1 MTYIAFYKFLF
12 IIELSAAEF
21 LFTFRLKK
29 RRLYPLRL
37 AAGII
42 VLLGFA
48 AIPIPTDTVYFTCAE
63 FLLLFGLSLP
73 VLMLCYDESFLGILF
88 CAMAAYTCQHFA
100 YELTNLVTSLV
111 ERGTSPLLG
120 MYSSAAID
128 FSAMDKSTLFSAALY
143 LACYVASY
151 WLAFGVF
158 GRRIRG
164 GEDMKIRNLA
174 LFALIGAGLLADIV
188 ISSIVTYYL
197 ADDFAGATLNYATNL
212 LCCMLILACQ
222 FGQLST
228 RAAERELDVVRH
240 MWQQDK
246 EQYGIAR
253 SNIDLINIKCHDMRH
268 KVRELTA
275 GKSLSDEEI
284 AEIERSISV
293 YDSAMETGNEALD
306 VILTEKSLRCGGSG
320 IRFTCMADGGA
331 LSFMSDTDIYSLFG
345 NIMDNA
351 IEAAEKVPDEDGRT
365 IELKVSGARS
375 FVSVTAANSYVGEI
389 KFGSDGLPVTT
400 KAEKDYHGFG
410 VKSIAYLVE
419 KYGGNLS
426 IEAENGVFELNILFN
441 ADGSAE

>member
-12 IIELSAAEF
+12 IVELSAAEL

-73 VLMLCYDESFLGILF
+73 VLLFCYDESFLNILF
-88 CAMAAYTCQHFA
+88 CAMAAYTTQHFA
-100 YELTNLVTSLV
+100 YELTNLVVSLI

-120 MYSSAAID
+120 MYSTAVID
-128 FSAMDKSTLFSAALY
+128 FGAMSKATVFSVVLY
-143 LACYVASY
+143 LVCYVASY
-151 WLAFGVF
+151 WLAFGIF

-164 GEDMKIRNLA
+164 GADMRIKNFV

-188 ISSIVTYYL
+188 ISSVVTYYL
-197 ADDFAGATLNYATNL
+197 ADDFAGAAVNYATNL
-212 LCCMLILACQ
+212 LCCMLIFACQ
-222 FGQLST
+222 FSQLST
-228 RAAERELDVVRH
+228 REAARELDMVRR

-246 EQYGIAR
+246 EQYRIAR

-268 KVRELTA
+268 KVRALTE
-275 GKSLSDEEI
+275 GKSFSADEM

-293 YDSAMETGNEALD
+293 YDSAVETGNEALD

-320 IRFTCMADGGA
+320 IRFTCMAQGDA
-331 LSFMSDTDIYSLFG
+331 LSGISESDIYSLFG

-351 IEAAEKVPDEDGRT
+351 IDAAERVTDKDRRM
-365 IELKVSGARS
+365 IELKVGRTRS
-375 FVSVTAANSYVGEI
+375 FVFVSASNSYAGEI
-389 KFGSDGLPVTT
+389 RFGSDGLPVTS
-400 KAEKDYHGFG
+400 KSDSDYHGFG
-410 VKSIAYLVE
+410 VKSIAYLVD

-426 IEAENGVFELNILFN
+426 ISAHDGVFELNILF
-441 ADGSAE
+441 ADTVTE

>member
-12 IIELSAAEF
+12 IVELSAAEL

-73 VLMLCYDESFLGILF
+73 VLMLCYDESFIGILF

-100 YELTNLVTSLV
+100 YELTNLVVSLV

-120 MYSSAAID
+120 MYSTAVID
-128 FSAMDKSTLFSAALY
+128 IGSMSKTTVFSVILY
-143 LACYVASY
+143 LVCYVASY
-151 WLAFGVF
+151 WLAFGIF
-158 GRRIRG
+158 GKRIRG
-164 GEDMKIRNLA
+164 GADMRIKNFV

-188 ISSIVTYYL
+188 ISSVVTYYL
-197 ADDFAGATLNYATNL
+197 ADDFAGAAVNYATNL

-222 FGQLST
+222 FSQLST
-228 RAAERELDVVRH
+228 REAARELDMVRR

-246 EQYGIAR
+246 EQYRIAR

-268 KVRELTA
+268 KVRALTE
-275 GKSLSDEEI
+275 GKSFSADEI

-293 YDSAMETGNEALD
+293 YDSAVETGNEALH
-306 VILTEKSLRCGGSG
+306 VILTEKSLR
-320 IRFTCMADGGA
+320 
-331 LSFMSDTDIYSLFG
+331 
-345 NIMDNA
+345 
-351 IEAAEKVPDEDGRT
+351 
-365 IELKVSGARS
+365 
-375 FVSVTAANSYVGEI
+375 
-389 KFGSDGLPVTT
+389 
-400 KAEKDYHGFG
+400 
-410 VKSIAYLVE
+410 
-419 KYGGNLS
+419 
-426 IEAENGVFELNILFN
+426 
-441 ADGSAE
+441 